1 MVTKYVM
8 MFGTYFQSSTMAIS
22 CFLTVQRFGDE
33 RQSMPRFF
41 FLPRWKFQVD
51 AERDAGGE
59 VMGRGKLR
67 NLYFLNVKIF
77 IPFFWEPF

>member
-41 FLPRWKFQVD
+41 FYHGGNSRSMRNGTQ
-51 AERDAGGE
+51 AE
-59 VMGRGKLR
+59 KS
-67 NLYFLNVKIF
+67 
-77 IPFFWEPF
+77 WEEES